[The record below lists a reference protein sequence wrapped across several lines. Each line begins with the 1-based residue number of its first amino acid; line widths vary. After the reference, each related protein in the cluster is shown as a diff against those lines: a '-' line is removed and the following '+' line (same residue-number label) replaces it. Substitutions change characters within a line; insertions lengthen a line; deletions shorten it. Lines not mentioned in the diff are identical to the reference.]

1 MVFYVAQVIRY
12 FIMTNMLMSGPR
24 NLHEKMAYKIMR
36 APQSFFDRNP
46 SGRILNRFSSD
57 IGIIDTTLFDTI
69 VMIVDIFAI
78 NIFSLAILFSI
89 SPYLII
95 VGAVIVYT
103 FCRIAMRFYV
113 PLSRCK

>member
-1 MVFYVAQVIRY
+1 VVFYVAQVIRY

-69 VMIVDIFAI
+69 VRIVDIFVL
-78 NIFSLAILFSI
+78 SLITLLILFFI
-89 SPYLII
+89 SAYLII
-95 VGAVIVYT
+95 VGAVI
-103 FCRIAMRFYV
+103 IW
-113 PLSRCK
+113 LI